1 MERVNN
7 MLNTFGL
14 SDFVG
19 SPLWMIEDE
28 NEDGYDSDFEIEYD
42 YLWDLVGDFLN
53 EEVQSEE

>member
-1 MERVNN
+1 MP
-7 MLNTFGL
+7 NTFGL

-42 YLWDLVGDFLN
+42 YLWDLVGDCPC
-53 EEVQSEE
+53 EEE